1 MRNKGLLAILLALL
15 LTSCDFI
22 LKDKKDLPQDKTEF
36 ITNGGKEVIGDT
48 DKNGCTTSAGY
59 KWSSLRKDCIRVFEE
74 GFRLNPI
81 EDQVG
86 SFENELEDND
96 VSCFV
101 IFSQDRKQAEVFL
114 PLAKESIILNSD
126 TSNKIY
132 TNKNWKLQKENLLL
146 SYQQEPKFS
155 AAKTIE
161 MEMIIPKNQTIEDI
175 QEDNE

>member
-1 MRNKGLLAILLALL
+1 MQYKGLLVILLVVIF
-15 LTSCDFI
+15 TSCDFI
-22 LKDKKDLPQDKTEF
+22 LKDKKDTYQNKTEF

-48 DKNGCTTSAGY
+48 DMNGCATSAGY
-59 KWSSLRKDCIRVFEE
+59 RWSSLRKDCIRVFEE
-74 GFRLNPI
+74 GFRLNPV

-101 IFSQDRKQAEVFL
+101 IFSQDMKQAEVFL
-114 PLAKESIILNSD
+114 PLTKESIILNSG

-132 TNKNWKLQKENLLL
+132 TSKNWKLHKDNLLL
-146 SYQQEPKFS
+146 SYKQEPKFS

-161 MEMIIPKNQTIEDI
+161 MEMIMPKNQTVEDV
-175 QEDNE
+175 QEEDE